1 MCSFGVFC
9 FTADYLISSALS
21 VSGIYNKWMK
31 MQLLCVRNIQA
42 PFNRIQW
49 VKVTNNQEDKQRNEW
64 VVKSRSLLLGEAW
77 TQNNG
82 FCLVCFGGANK
93 ALSPPI
99 GKREEEFIRSLTEA
113 QQVVSW
119 TSSRMVQQ
127 AAKSRPTEQERDKEG
142 IWVLQQD
149 LEAPKVHDQLP
160 LTLQYTAIKTFP
172 PSPVGGSLQSMQ
184 PELPLPSD
192 LV

>member
-1 MCSFGVFC
+1 
-9 FTADYLISSALS
+9 
-21 VSGIYNKWMK
+21 
-31 MQLLCVRNIQA
+31 
-42 PFNRIQW
+42 
-49 VKVTNNQEDKQRNEW
+49 
-64 VVKSRSLLLGEAW
+64 
-77 TQNNG
+77 
-82 FCLVCFGGANK
+82 
-93 ALSPPI
+93 
-99 GKREEEFIRSLTEA
+99 
-113 QQVVSW
+113 
-119 TSSRMVQQ
+119 MVQQ